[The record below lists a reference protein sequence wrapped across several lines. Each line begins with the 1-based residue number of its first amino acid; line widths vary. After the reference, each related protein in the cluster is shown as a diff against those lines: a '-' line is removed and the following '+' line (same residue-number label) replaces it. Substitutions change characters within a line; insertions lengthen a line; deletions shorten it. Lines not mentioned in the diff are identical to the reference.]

1 MKKLLIYSFL
11 IALLICAIIFINQDK
26 NKKKKEEENKI
37 EYKEISKETI
47 TELRSLLP
55 AGCNGYR
62 PEIYKGTKD
71 TTTEFEDF
79 CIDYL
84 LTYTLESK
92 TETDGTNYYIYDYV
106 LIYNNKEN
114 KWLNSINSYVSE
126 QVEEDDNAYPT
137 DSSFSKYG
145 KLYKYSFK
153 KENDKYIYISTEPI
167 K

>member
-11 IALLICAIIFINQDK
+11 IALLICSIIFVNQDQ
-26 NKKKKEEENKI
+26 KKKNKEEENKI
-37 EYKEISKETI
+37 EYKAIPKETN

-92 TETDGTNYYIYDYV
+92 TETDGTNYYIYD
-106 LIYNNKEN
+106 
-114 KWLNSINSYVSE
+114 
-126 QVEEDDNAYPT
+126 
-137 DSSFSKYG
+137 
-145 KLYKYSFK
+145 
-153 KENDKYIYISTEPI
+153 
-167 K
+167 